1 MGDGRKSETDSRGV
15 SIAGA
20 PPPPPR
26 AASAAAEGFSPKSH
40 KLLIEVLLVVAVV
53 LGFGAFAVYGG
64 GALSEAL
71 TPLVPLSVDQ
81 KLGALSSSQMQAG
94 QKLCDDPATIAYV
107 RNITDELLAAHGK
120 TPFSF
125 EIAVVEDD
133 QVNAFALPGGYLTVN
148 SGLLATAE
156 TGEEVAGVLGHEIY
170 HALLRHGTKR
180 ILREVGGSIVLSL
193 LLGGTGLED
202 VGGLAKSLTGLSYD
216 RSQESEADLRGAEL
230 LQKAGLDPSGL
241 ARFFERLAKESPVEV
256 PALLST
262 HPDPGDRAAI
272 IAKLAGTPPTKKLA
286 SPRELKCRK

>member
-1 MGDGRKSETDSRGV
+1 MGEGTKNETDSRGV

-26 AASAAAEGFSPKSH
+26 VASAPSEGFSPKRH
-40 KLLIEVLLVVAVV
+40 KLLVEVLLAIGVV
-53 LGFGAFAVYGG
+53 LGLGAFAVYGG
-64 GALSEAL
+64 GALSEAMV
-71 TPLVPLSVDQ
+71 PLVPLSVDQ

-94 QKLCDDPATIAYV
+94 QTLCDDPDTVAYV

-120 TPFSF
+120 TPFPF
-125 EIAVVEDD
+125 EVVVVEDE

-180 ILREVGGSIVLSL
+180 ILREVGGSIVLSM

-216 RSQESEADLRGAEL
+216 RAQESEADLRGAEL
-230 LQKAGLDPSGL
+230 MQKAGLDPSGL
-241 ARFFERLAKESPVEV
+241 ARFFERLAKENSARV

-262 HPDPGDRAAI
+262 HPDPGDRAEI
-272 IAKLAGTPPTKKLA
+272 IQKLAGTPPKKKLS

>member
-15 SIAGA
+15 SIAAA

-26 AASAAAEGFSPKSH
+26 AASAPSEGFSPKSH
-40 KLLIEVLLVVAVV
+40 KLLIEILLVVGVV

-64 GALSEAL
+64 GALSEAM

-120 TPFSF
+120 TPFPF
-125 EIAVVEDD
+125 EVVIVEDE

-180 ILREVGGSIVLSL
+180 ILREVGGSIVLSM

-216 RSQESEADLRGAEL
+216 RAQESEADLRGDEL
-230 LQKAGLDPSGL
+230 MQKAGLDPSGL
-241 ARFFERLAKESPVEV
+241 ARFFERLAKESSVEV

-262 HPDPGDRAAI
+262 HPDPGDRAEI
-272 IAKLAGTPPTKKLA
+272 IAKLGGAPPTKKLS